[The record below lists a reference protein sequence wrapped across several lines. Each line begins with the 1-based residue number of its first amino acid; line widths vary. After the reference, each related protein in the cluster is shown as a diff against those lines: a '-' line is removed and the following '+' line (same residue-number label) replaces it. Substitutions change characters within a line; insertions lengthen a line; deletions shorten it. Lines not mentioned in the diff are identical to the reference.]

1 MYLRAEFSDVEAAAA
16 AVQTVSGA
24 GVDKRDVEVF
34 SARPVVFEPGIL
46 DRPSRMS
53 LLAVVSAI
61 VVGSGATA
69 LMYYTQLDY
78 PLITGGMPLNSGWAT
93 GVITFELTM
102 LGAILG
108 AVGGFLWE
116 SGLLRKNRSP
126 APAIRDDVIT
136 MQVRC
141 DQEGAERLVRLLADS
156 GAITSMRVA
165 DAS

>member
-34 SARPVVFEPGIL
+34 SARPVEFERGIL

-53 LLAVVSAI
+53 LLAVVSAV

-108 AVGGFLWE
+108 TVGVFLWE

-141 DQEGAERLVRLLADS
+141 DQKGAERLVRLLADS
-156 GAITSMRVA
+156 GAITSTCVE